1 MFHVKHYENI
11 LDEERWQAMLV
22 KHRRCDGAFVTC
34 VHSTGIYCRPSCP
47 ARTPLRKNVRFY
59 AAPADAERA
68 GLRLCKRCSPNTQSA
83 EETCAL
89 AAIAAIRVKVEQGQG
104 AMTLEARC
112 DLTGYAP
119 THFQRLF
126 KRTVGISPATF
137 ARALRKERLQVA
149 FGRGSKRDRSPV

>member
-11 LDEERWQAMLV
+11 SDEERWQAMLV
-22 KHRRCDGAFVTC
+22 KDRHFDGAFVTG
-34 VHSTGIYCRPSCP
+34 VHSTGIYCCPSCP

-59 AAPADAERA
+59 ATPSDAKGA
-68 GLRLCKRCSPNTQSA
+68 GLRPCKCCSPVTQSA
-83 EETCAL
+83 EEASVL
-89 AAIAAIRVKVEQGQG
+89 AAIAAIRATVEAGQG
-104 AMTLEARC
+104 AMTLEALC

-119 THFQRLF
+119 THFQLLF

-149 FGRGSKRDRSPV
+149 FGRGLNVT